1 MSSAEIIY
9 PYAPQPVASFPGING
24 QVFTVTGVLVDGT
37 VNTIT
42 YPTAFLTAV
51 TGATFTVQEA
61 SDLNNILSAP
71 QIIGTPGLTSLQ
83 LQIGGAPAGTTV
95 TLLCTVFG
103 S

>member
-9 PYAPQPVASFPGING
+9 PYAPQPAAIYPGQP
-24 QVFTVTGVLVDGT
+24 QVFTVTGFLVDGT
-37 VNTIT
+37 VQTIT
-42 YPTAFLTAV
+42 YPNAFLTAF

-71 QIIGTPGLTSLQ
+71 QIIGTPGLASLQ